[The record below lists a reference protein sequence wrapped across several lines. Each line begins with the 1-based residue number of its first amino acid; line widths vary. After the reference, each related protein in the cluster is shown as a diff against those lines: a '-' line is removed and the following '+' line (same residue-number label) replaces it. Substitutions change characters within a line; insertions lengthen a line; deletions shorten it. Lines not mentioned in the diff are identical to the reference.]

1 MLQGPFDAAF
11 LDDAFHDTEDQRGTL
26 LSTALLLKP
35 GASPDVHCIAA
46 QAWCESRLPMRA
58 VPGWLSDELG

>member
-11 LDDAFHDTEDQRGTL
+11 FDDAFHDTEDQRGAL

-35 GASPDVHCIAA
+35 GASPDC
-46 QAWCESRLPMRA
+46 P
-58 VPGWLSDELG
+58 